1 MPAALREKIAGDMIA
16 ALKEPKVRD
25 KIALTGQ
32 DVLPSGPNEFAQVL
46 TRQFKQAEAIA
57 AAAGLSKP

>member
-1 MPAALREKIAGDMIA
+1 MIA